1 MTWDEWEH
9 LKSDAAAR
17 GSAQM
22 QLNRHPADQGGG
34 PAPGSASASASGNLK
49 SNKKA
54 WVKAGEGVKGLM
66 DGVGKALTKLSEG
79 QAGLGDTG
87 ECRSAAA
94 QKDLYE
100 SWRKYVG
107 DVSSRCDGL
116 GGLLEGAGH
125 DLSKSDQTVREELD
139 KLQLKYQDTVTVGG
153 HTKEK

>member
-1 MTWDEWEH
+1 MAWDEWEQ
-9 LKSDAAAR
+9 LKTDAAAR

-22 QLNRHPADQGGG
+22 QLNQYPADQGGG
-34 PAPGSASASASGNLK
+34 PAAGSASGDLK
-49 SNKKA
+49 SDKKA

-66 DGVGKALTKLSEG
+66 DGIGKALTKLSEG
-79 QAGLGDTG
+79 QAGLGDTSG
-87 ECRSAAA
+87 CQSAAA
-94 QKDLYE
+94 QKDLYG

-139 KLQLKYQDTVTVGG
+139 KLQLKYEDTEAVGG
-153 HTKEK
+153 QTKVK

>member
-1 MTWDEWEH
+1 
-9 LKSDAAAR
+9 
-17 GSAQM
+17 
-22 QLNRHPADQGGG
+22 
-34 PAPGSASASASGNLK
+34 
-49 SNKKA
+49 
-54 WVKAGEGVKGLM
+54 M

-87 ECRSAAA
+87 GCRSAAA

-139 KLQLKYQDTVTVGG
+139 KLQLKYQDTEAVGG

>member
-1 MTWDEWEH
+1 MAWDEWEH

-22 QLNRHPADQGGG
+22 QLNQYPADQGGG
-34 PAPGSASASASGNLK
+34 PAPGSASASGNLK

-54 WVKAGEGVKGLM
+54 WVKAGEDVKGLM
-66 DGVGKALTKLSEG
+66 DGVGKALTKLSKG
-79 QAGLGDTG
+79 QAGLSDTG
-87 ECRSAAA
+87 GCRSAAA

-100 SWRKYVG
+100 SWRRYVG

-116 GGLLEGAGH
+116 GGLLESAGH
-125 DLSKSDQTVREELD
+125 DLSKSDQTVRDELD
-139 KLQLKYQDTVTVGG
+139 KLQLKYQDTATVGG